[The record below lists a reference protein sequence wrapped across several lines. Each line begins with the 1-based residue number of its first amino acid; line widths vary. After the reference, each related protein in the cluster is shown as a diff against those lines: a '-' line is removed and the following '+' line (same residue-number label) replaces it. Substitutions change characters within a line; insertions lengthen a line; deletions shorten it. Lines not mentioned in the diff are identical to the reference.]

1 MAWIIL
7 ILVLLAAAFGVL
19 GVVLK
24 VTAIIVFTTLLSI
37 VVLSALVWWLFKR
50 QARKLA
56 REFDLRA
63 GNKHVP
69 GTPGSPG
76 DGRELP
82 PTHDDRY

>member
-37 VVLSALVWWLFKR
+37 IVLTTLVWWLFKR
-50 QARKLA
+50 QARRFA
-56 REFDLRA
+56 REFDRA
-63 GNKHVP
+63 AG
-69 GTPGSPG
+69 GAQG

>member
-1 MAWIIL
+1 MAWLIL

-37 VVLSALVWWLFKR
+37 VVLATLVWWIFKR
-50 QARKLA
+50 QARKFA
-56 REFDLRA
+56 QEFNQPA
-63 GNKHVP
+63 G
-69 GTPGSPG
+69 GTPG

>member
-37 VVLSALVWWLFKR
+37 IVLSALVWWLFKR
-50 QARKLA
+50 QARKFA
-56 REFDLRA
+56 QEFNRA
-63 GNKHVP
+63 A
-69 GTPGSPG
+69 GSSG
-76 DGRELP
+76 SGGEHRELP

>member
-1 MAWIIL
+1 MAWLIL

-37 VVLSALVWWLFKR
+37 VVLATVVWWAFKR
-50 QARKLA
+50 QARK
-56 REFDLRA
+56 FSQDFNQGA
-63 GNKHVP
+63 G
-69 GTPGSPG
+69 GTSG